1 VAFIVT
7 IAQQKGGAGKT
18 TLACHLAAALA
29 EQLSGDRSRIAT
41 IDLDPQQSLTF
52 WAETRR
58 NWAEEDEVRHISAS
72 GYRASAELGR
82 LRRECDVIILDTPPH
97 AENST
102 RMAVRAADLIL
113 VPLQL
118 TAFDLLATKT
128 TAKLIGASGKTPLLV
143 FNRVPPRSRV
153 ADVIRSRMAD
163 FEVPIAETEI
173 GHRTAFAESIL
184 VGRGVTEAAPS
195 SPAAHEM
202 RALAQEV
209 LRRAH

>member
-1 VAFIVT
+1 MTFIVT

-29 EQLSGDRSRIAT
+29 ERLGGDKSRVAT
-41 IDLDPQQSLTF
+41 IDLDPQQSLTY
-52 WAETRR
+52 WAQTRR
-58 NWAEEDEVRHISAS
+58 GWADDEVRHISAS
-72 GYRASAELGR
+72 GYRASAELAR

-97 AENST
+97 GENST

-128 TAKLIGASGKTPLLV
+128 TAKLIGTSGKTPLLV

-153 ADVIRSRMAD
+153 ADAIRGRMAD
-163 FEVPIAETEI
+163 FEIPIAETEI
-173 GHRTAFAESIL
+173 GARTAFAESIL
-184 VGRGVTEAAPS
+184 VGRGVTEASPS
-195 SPAAHEM
+195 SLAAREM
-202 RALAQEV
+202 RALADEV
-209 LRRAH
+209 FGFIQ